1 MSNLRLRDHRFL
13 GATQSLCPECLDVV
27 PAKILSKR
35 GRVYFRKHCPT
46 HGRRDDFVC
55 SDERWF
61 DRMEYSLPGRVPPRF
76 ALEPQRGCPYDCG
89 LCTEHEQHTCVAVLE
104 ITSSCN
110 LKCPL
115 CYAASGPGGHHVSV
129 TDCRRAIDHLVEYEG
144 RPEILQLSGGE
155 PTVHPEFE
163 AIFEYACSQPIDIVM
178 VNTNGIRMAK
188 DARLRDLMSRYRQR
202 SEVYLQ
208 FDGFDDNVY
217 QRLRGE
223 ALLES
228 KLQAIDLLS
237 EAGVNVTLVCTVDQ
251 QNLGQVGRMV
261 EFGMER
267 PTITGVSFQ
276 PATYTGRYVT
286 PESLEQRVTFPDVI
300 AAIAEQT
307 DGGWQEKDFLPLPCA
322 HPNAHSIAYAYREGS
337 QSTSLARLIDVE
349 NHLDLLANGITFNR
363 QSARDLINTFLSRQA
378 CGTGQECGCAPFT
391 LPKDAGVSRTPIH
404 PLDFTPGTRRVTRMS
419 QVPQGSE
426 QLNEASKNVDSV
438 QEQLAASF
446 FRRAVTEDLSPA
458 DMFRIT
464 TTSFMDAY
472 NFDIRQLM
480 KSCVHHLLPTGHLIP
495 FCAYNVLYRDGH
507 VPLPSLA
514 KRIETF
520 SIDSFESG
528 ETA

>member
-1 MSNLRLRDHRFL
+1 MSKLRLREHRFL

-27 PAKILSKR
+27 PAKIIAR
-35 GRVYFRKHCPT
+35 DGRVYFRKRCAK
-46 HGRRDDFVC
+46 HGKRDDFVC

-61 DRMEYSLPGRVPPRF
+61 DRMEYSLPGRVPSRF
-76 ALEPQRGCPYDCG
+76 ALEPDRGCPYDCG

-115 CYAASGPGGHHVSV
+115 CYAASGPGGLHMPLM
-129 TDCRRAIDHLVEYEG
+129 DCRQAIDHLVAYEG

-155 PTVHPEFE
+155 PTVHPDFE

-178 VNTNGIRMAK
+178 INTNGIRLAK
-188 DARLRDLMSRYRQR
+188 DPRLRDLLSRYRQR

-208 FDGFDDNVY
+208 FDGFDDNIY
-217 QRLRGE
+217 HHLRGE
-223 ALLES
+223 ALLET
-228 KLQAIDLLS
+228 KLRAIELLAES
-237 EAGVNVTLVCTVDQ
+237 GVNVTLVCTVDQ
-251 QNLGQVGRMV
+251 HNLDQLGRVV

-267 PTITGVSFQ
+267 PAITGVSFQ
-276 PATYTGRYVT
+276 PATYTGRYAT
-286 PESLEQRVTFPDVI
+286 PTSLEQRITFPDVI
-300 AAIAEQT
+300 TAIAEQS
-307 DGGWQEKDFLPLPCA
+307 GGRWQARDFLPLPCA
-322 HPNAHSIAYAYREGS
+322 HPNAHSLAYAYREGS

-363 QSARDLINTFLSRQA
+363 QSARELIDTFLTRQA
-378 CGTGQECGCAPFT
+378 CGTGQDCGCGPISFSNNSGA
-391 LPKDAGVSRTPIH
+391 RQTPSH
-404 PLDFTPGTRRVTRMS
+404 PLDDTPGTPQVTPISVANTVAKKQTETRVAED
-419 QVPQGSE
+419 P
-426 QLNEASKNVDSV
+426 L
-438 QEQLAASF
+438 QERLAASF
-446 FRRAVTEDLSPA
+446 FRRAVNEDLSPA

-507 VPLPSLA
+507 VSLPSLA
-514 KRIETF
+514 NRIETY
-520 SIDSFESG
+520 SIDRPNG
-528 ETA
+528 KAKA